1 MALNIATLRL
11 GKQGTI
17 QRMAKLLSLLF
28 VCALG
33 FAPAAKAALQF
44 DVFLGYDGIVPEA
57 SWFPVVCEVRND
69 GPSFNAFLE
78 ISSGQFNQ
86 NQVRRVPLE
95 LPTNTRKR
103 VVVPVFSSSRYA
115 TWNFRLVD
123 DKDKVRAEDLN
134 KRPRKQTAWEI
145 PMVGAL
151 ARSVSGVPILPQI
164 KPNQQELQ
172 PLPARLQPALFPD
185 NPIALEGLTTLYL
198 NSETALE
205 LKVAQRDALLAWLNG
220 GGHLVVSIEQIA
232 DLGASPWLE
241 DLLPCELTSTT
252 KVKPAAEF
260 QNWMRAG
267 TTLLPP
273 GTVTKTNVILKPSN
287 RKYTPSKNVIGPN
300 PFLELGSEERFDEAE
315 MMVFTGKKRDGAVLA
330 SVDGIPLMVQATR
343 GRGKI
348 TLLTFSA
355 EREPFVS
362 WKNRS
367 WFWAK
372 MAEIPVGLYQSSD
385 YNNYGGS
392 SIDAVFGSMIDS
404 KQVRKLPLTWLLL
417 LLVVYLLVI
426 GPLDQYW
433 LKKINRQML
442 TWITF
447 PTYVLI
453 FSGLIYFIGFQLRAG
468 DSELNE
474 LHIVDILPRNEK
486 AVLRGRTYASI
497 YSPSNKRY
505 ALAGEQPVATLRSE
519 FVSSYNGAEESGR
532 ATVIHHGNNFVAE
545 VSVPVWTSQLYVSDW
560 LQPYDLPMKISAVR
574 IGANWEVT
582 VENKMDRT
590 ISEAHVV
597 VASRIYPIGDLTAR
611 QTKKIQIEANKGVPL
626 KDFVRQNGS
635 QFFQAVQSRR
645 QTFGNT
651 QTAFNLPLSAIAA
664 SFNSQL
670 SEGNGNQYF
679 VSPNGFDLSKLAEQ
693 GSIILLAWDADH
705 SLTKP
710 LNKFTPRRIHRDTLL
725 RLVVPKEIS
734 PVL

>member
-1 MALNIATLRL
+1 MAIVRL
-11 GKQGTI
+11 GKGETG
-17 QRMAKLLSLLF
+17 RSLVKLLSLLF
-28 VCALG
+28 FCALG
-33 FAPAAKAALQF
+33 WAPVAKGALQF

-57 SWFPVVCEVRND
+57 SWFPVVCEIHND
-69 GPSFNAFLE
+69 GPSFNAFVE

-86 NQVRRVPLE
+86 SQVRRVPLE

-115 TWNFRLVD
+115 TWNIRLID
-123 DKDKVRAEDLN
+123 EKNKVRAEDLN

-151 ARSVSGVPILPQI
+151 ARSVGGVPILPPI
-164 KPNQQELQ
+164 KPNQQEIQ
-172 PLPARLQPALFPD
+172 PVAARLQPALFPD
-185 NPIALEGLTTLYL
+185 NPIALEGLNTLYL

-205 LKVAQRDALLAWLNG
+205 LKVGQRDALLAWLNG
-220 GGHLVVSIEQIA
+220 GGHLVVSVEQIA
-232 DLGASPWLE
+232 DLGASAWLQ
-241 DLLPCELTSTT
+241 DLLPCELSSTA
-252 KVKPAAEF
+252 KVRPAAEL
-260 QNWMRAG
+260 QTWMRIGA
-267 TTLLPP
+267 TLLPP
-273 GTVTKTNVILKPSN
+273 GAVTTTNVTVRQSN
-287 RKYTPSKNVIGPN
+287 RKNTQHDNAIGPN
-300 PFLELGSEERFDEAE
+300 PFLELVSEEKFDQAE
-315 MMVFTGKKRDGAVLA
+315 MLVFTGKQLDGAVLA

-348 TLLTFSA
+348 TLLAFSA

-372 MAEIPVGLYQSSD
+372 LTEIPVGLYQSSD
-385 YNNYGGS
+385 YNVYGGY
-392 SIDAVFGSMIDS
+392 SIDGVFGSMIDS
-404 KQVRKLPLTWLLL
+404 KQIRKLPLAWLLL

-474 LHIVDILPRNEK
+474 LHVVDILPRNDK
-486 AVLRGRTYASI
+486 AILRGRTYASI

-519 FVSSYNGAEESGR
+519 FMSSYSGAEETGR
-532 ATVIHHGNNFVAE
+532 ATVIHRGNNFAAD

-560 LQPYDLPMKISAVR
+560 LQPSDAPMRISLVR
-574 IGANWEVT
+574 AGANWDVS
-582 VENKMDRT
+582 VENKLDRS
-590 ISEAHVV
+590 ISEARVV
-597 VASRIYPIGDLTAR
+597 VEGRVFSIGDLPAR
-611 QTKKIQIEANKGVPL
+611 QTKKIRIETSKGVAL
-626 KDFVRQNGS
+626 KEFVRQNGS

-645 QTFGNT
+645 QTFG
-651 QTAFNLPLSAIAA
+651 TAQRVFDVPLGAMAA

-670 SEGNGNQYF
+670 NDMNGNQFF
-679 VSPNGFDLSKLAEQ
+679 VSPNGFDLSKLAVQ
-693 GSIILLAWDADH
+693 GSVILLAWDAGH

-710 LNKFTPRRIHRDTLL
+710 LNKFTPRRSHADTLL

-734 PVL
+734 ASP